1 MLKWAVELGQFDLE
15 YVARTAIKGQVL
27 ADFLLEFDS
36 EVDDKALVM
45 LHPPHVEESLE
56 EFPHPWWILHVDGAV
71 NNGGAGAGIVLVSPE
86 GHHLMSAIHFKFYAT
101 KNDAEYEALI
111 NGLKIALEMGV
122 RNLIARI
129 DSELVV
135 NQVNGGFQAR
145 GPRTEL
151 YLRCTHRLIGM
162 FKEVRL
168 ECILRE
174 KNSNADALA
183 KMGSQQEAVLLG
195 SIPLEIQEIPSIPEI
210 EIIQVDEAPKET

>member
-15 YVARTAIKGQVL
+15 YVPRTAIKEQVL
-27 ADFLLEFDS
+27 ADYLLEFDS
-36 EVDDKALVM
+36 EVDDKALVT
-45 LHPPHVEESLE
+45 LYPPHVEESLE

-71 NNGGAGAGIVLVSPE
+71 NNRGAGAGIVLVSPE
-86 GHHLMSAIHFKFYAT
+86 GHHLMSIIHFKLYAT
-101 KNDAEYEALI
+101 NNDAEYEVLI

-122 RNLIARI
+122 RNLIARS

-145 GPRTEL
+145 GPRIKL
-151 YLRCTHRLIGM
+151 YFRYTQRLIGM

-168 ECILRE
+168 ECVPLE

-183 KMGSQQEAVLLG
+183 NMGSQQEAVLSG
-195 SIPLEIQEIPSIPEI
+195 SITPEIQEIPSIPEI
-210 EIIQVDEAPKET
+210 EIM